1 MNKFALTL
9 KPVLAAL
16 VLGACSTS
24 PTMPVNAWKV
34 APVQTV
40 RHGGSNATGYFALGR
55 YKEGQG
61 ANEQAIAAYRKAL
74 EADPGY
80 AAAWSALGSLQVQ
93 MGQFDD
99 GLKALER
106 AVSITPSASHLH
118 NNLGYALQLAGRDE
132 AAVASLRRAVELDG
146 NNRRAWSN
154 LATTYQRLGMQDK
167 AEFADARASG
177 AWPPAPAPTG
187 HATRP
192 ATTAPAT
199 AAATATATAVTV
211 SPVSTVSP
219 ISTETPAT
227 TAPMPLLAVPNTVAR
242 PFDQPASKVE
252 RPAPVSPATVPA
264 LSVSTTPRTVLVK
277 VANNVFEL
285 HNGPAKPAAA
295 VLEAAAIIAAVAP
308 PSVPAPAPSVSAPTL
323 SPTQRAAT
331 EAAGSPAPVSAPVA
345 AVLRSARYEIANGH
359 GGEGLARRLAALL
372 GKQGVA
378 RPRLTNQQPY
388 NQPASYVEY
397 RDGYRDAAEAF
408 AARLPF
414 RPTIQAAAS
423 NMVVDVRLM
432 LGRDLT
438 TSDACAAL
446 GLCSTVARVPA
457 AKLAVARAPLTA
469 KD

>member
-24 PTMPVNAWKV
+24 PTMPEKAWKI

-40 RHGGSNATGYFALGR
+40 RHGGANAAGFFALGR

-61 ANEQAIAAYRKAL
+61 ANAQAIAAYRKAL
-74 EADPGY
+74 DADPGY

-93 MGQFDD
+93 TGQFDD

-106 AVSITPSASHLH
+106 AVSLSPSASHLH

-132 AAVASLRRAVELDG
+132 AAATSLGRAVELDA

-154 LATTYQRLGMQDK
+154 LATTYRRLGMQDK

-177 AWPPAPAPTG
+177 TWPAAPTGYATRPTVPATATAPAPAPVT
-187 HATRP
+187 
-192 ATTAPAT
+192 AT
-199 AAATATATAVTV
+199 AAAVTV
-211 SPVSTVSP
+211 SPVST
-219 ISTETPAT
+219 ETPASA
-227 TAPMPLLAVPNTVAR
+227 APMPLLAPNNVAQ
-242 PFDQPASKVE
+242 PFAPPESKGE
-252 RPAPVSPATVPA
+252 RPASGSPATVSA

-277 VANNVFEL
+277 VANNVYEL

-295 VLEAAAIIAAVAP
+295 VLEAAAIIAAVA
-308 PSVPAPAPSVSAPTL
+308 APSGRSAT
-323 SPTQRAAT
+323 
-331 EAAGSPAPVSAPVA
+331 PVA
-345 AVLRSARYEIANGH
+345 APRIAAETAAPLPPVATPVGSAPRAARYEITNGH

-372 GKQGVA
+372 GKQGVT
-378 RPRLTNQQPY
+378 RPRLTNQRPFDQPG
-388 NQPASYVEY
+388 SFVEY

-423 NMVVDVRLM
+423 NGLLVDVRLM
-432 LGRDLT
+432 LGHDLT

-446 GLCSTVARVPA
+446 GLCTGVARRPGAPV
-457 AKLAVARAPLTA
+457 AVAQGPGGTR
-469 KD
+469 D

>member
-24 PTMPVNAWKV
+24 PTMPENAWKI

-40 RHGGSNATGYFALGR
+40 RHGGASAAGFFALGR

-74 EADPGY
+74 DADPGY

-106 AVSITPSASHLH
+106 AVSLAPSASHLH

-132 AAVASLRRAVELDG
+132 AAAASLRRAVELDG

-154 LATTYQRLGMQDK
+154 LATTYRRLGVQDK

-177 AWPPAPAPTG
+177 AWPAAAAPTG
-187 HATRP
+187 YATRP
-192 ATTAPAT
+192 AAPAPAT
-199 AAATATATAVTV
+199 ATATATAVTV
-211 SPVSTVSP
+211 IPV
-219 ISTETPAT
+219 STETPAAA
-227 TAPMPLLAVPNTVAR
+227 APMPLLGPNNVAR
-242 PFDQPASKVE
+242 PFDHPENKGE
-252 RPAPVSPATVPA
+252 RLTSGSPATIPA
-264 LSVSTTPRTVLVK
+264 LAVSTTPRTVLVK

-285 HNGPAKPAAA
+285 HNGPAQPAAA

-308 PSVPAPAPSVSAPTL
+308 PSVPAPTPAA
-323 SPTQRAAT
+323 TQRTAADS
-331 EAAGSPAPVSAPVA
+331 AGSPAPVSTLVTA
-345 AVLRSARYEIANGH
+345 ASRPARYEISNGH
-359 GGEGLARRLAALL
+359 GGTGLARRLAALL
-372 GKQGVA
+372 GNQGVA
-378 RPRLTNQQPY
+378 RPRLTNQRPFD
-388 NQPASYVEY
+388 QPASFVEY

-414 RPTIQAAAS
+414 RPTIQAAVS
-423 NMVVDVRLM
+423 NGLVVDVRLI

-446 GLCSTVARVPA
+446 GLCTTVARVPA
-457 AKLAVARAPLTA
+457 QKLAVARAPLTS